1 MIYELKD
8 RSKARHLFAGMEDS
22 MIASCLQGMMDSR
35 IYVTD
40 PEHPRSAMG
49 HLADFVFFAGEPDRE
64 LVEGKP
70 KGFAVLVPPTEAW
83 ARLIEEC
90 FPGAGRWTRY
100 AIKKDTKF
108 DRAKLEKLA
117 SSLPEGYEIRRVD
130 GDLYD
135 KCLAEPLFTDGVC
148 HFGSRESYLEQGR
161 GFVVLKDGEIVSM
174 ASSYT
179 VYREGI
185 EIEIDT
191 VEAERRKGLATA
203 VGAAL
208 ILSCLRDG
216 LYPSWDAANMD
227 SVRLAEKLGYEFS
240 REYGC
245 YGIEAT
251 KTATNQ
257 EEYMDKKT
265 MMENL
270 ARALQEKD
278 GFNGAW
284 LYAEKGEIVSKG
296 VSGFRDPED
305 KLPITEDTI
314 FQLASVSKQFT
325 AAAVM
330 LTVRQGLLSLDDRI
344 ITYFPELTAY
354 EGVTVRHLLNHTSG
368 IPDYFDD
375 ADWFI
380 KIWQEEKRVPG
391 NDEILRFLRET
402 KAKPY
407 FAPGEGLRYSNTGY
421 NLLALLVERLS
432 GVPYEAFLQR
442 NIFEPAGMTATRC
455 CHIRRDGVPFENY
468 ARASVFENGRWVADV
483 DSEEDGDVVAFDG
496 LNGDDYVYTDIF
508 DMLKWDRALRE
519 GKVLTP
525 KEQQLMYT
533 PGKLNNGEDAVYD
546 EEDGLGYG
554 LGWAVGH
561 EAELGLVVSHS
572 GGMPGVATWFER
584 FLDADRTLVI
594 LCNRDYRDVRAYL
607 GYWNG
612 MEAIARDKAPE
623 PVVSIEDVAVKD
635 PDKSKWDSFCG
646 KYEHPEDADLIL
658 DEVYLKDGDLWA
670 KAVDDDG
677 DPLEFRLYPL
687 GENEFG
693 RKGGMLKVTFG
704 EGCYTVDG
712 MTCKKL

>member
-1 MIYELKD
+1 MVVELKD
-8 RSKARHLFAGMEDS
+8 RSKAAPLFAGMEDS
-22 MIASCLQGMMDSR
+22 MIASCLQGMMDSK

-40 PEHPRSAMG
+40 PDHPRSAMA
-49 HLADFVFFAGEPDRE
+49 HLADFAFLAGEPDRA

-70 KGFAVLVPPTEAW
+70 RGFVVLVPPTEAW
-83 ARLIEEC
+83 AQLIENC
-90 FPGAGRWTRY
+90 FPGAEKWTRY
-100 AIKKDTKF
+100 AIKKDTRF
-108 DRAKLEKLA
+108 DRAKLKKLA
-117 SSLPEGYEIRRVD
+117 ASLPAGYEIRRID

-148 HFGSRESYLEQGR
+148 HFASKAAYLEQGR
-161 GFVVLKDGEIVSM
+161 GFVALKDGAPVCM

-179 VYREGI
+179 VYREGV

-191 VEAERRKGLATA
+191 LEPERRKGLAAA
-203 VGAAL
+203 VGATL
-208 ILSCLRDG
+208 ILSCLDDG
-216 LYPSWDAANMD
+216 LYPSWDAANLD

-240 REYGC
+240 HEYCC
-245 YGIEAT
+245 YGIEET

-270 ARALQEKD
+270 AQALQEKD
-278 GFNGAW
+278 VFNGAW

-296 VSGFRDPED
+296 VSGFRDPAD

-314 FQLASVSKQFT
+314 FQLASISKTFT
-325 AAAVM
+325 GAAVM
-330 LTVRQGLLSLDDRI
+330 LLVRQGKLSLEDRI
-344 ITYFPELTAY
+344 TKYFPELTGY

-380 KIWQEEKRVPG
+380 DLWKEEKRVPG

-407 FAPGEGLRYSNTGY
+407 FAPGEGLHYSNTGY
-421 NLLALLVERLS
+421 NLLALLAERLS
-432 GVPYEAFLQR
+432 GVPYEEFLQQ

-468 ARASVFENGRWVADV
+468 AQASVFENGRWVADV

-496 LNGDDYVYTDIF
+496 LNGDDYVYTNIF

-525 KEQQLMYT
+525 EEQQLMYT

-561 EAELGLVVSHS
+561 EEDLGLVVSHS

-584 FLDADRTLVI
+584 FIDADRVLVI
-594 LCNRDYRDVRAYL
+594 LSNRDYRDVRAYL

-635 PDKSKWDSFCG
+635 PDKSKWESFCG
-646 KYEHPEDADLIL
+646 KYEHPEDADFIV
-658 DEVYLKDGDLWA
+658 DEVFLKDGELHA
-670 KAVDDDG
+670 KAVDDNG
-677 DPLEFRLYPL
+677 DPLEFRLYPI

-693 RKGGMLKVTFG
+693 RKGGMLRLTFG
-704 EGCYTVDG
+704 DGCVMFDG
-712 MTCKKL
+712 HTCKKL